1 MRPAALLA
9 LALPLAASAPARP
22 DAPPADGVTRTV
34 VRKRG
39 DDGVHTYRIPGLAV
53 TTAGTLLAVFDARHA
68 GAGDLPADIDV
79 GLMRSTDG
87 GRTWGRMRY
96 VLDFDKAEKGALGN
110 GVGDPAV
117 VVDRKTGHVLVAGL
131 WAKGNRAW
139 NGSGPG
145 LTPEQTGQLVL
156 TRSTDDG
163 ETWSPP
169 ENVTAKVAG
178 RDPGWRLFFQGPG
191 AGVQTK
197 DGRLVFAAQYR
208 EAKGTPRA
216 CLLHSGDGGATWA
229 VTPPAAPDG
238 PPTSEAQAAEA
249 PDGSLLLTMR
259 DASRSGKRLWARFT
273 FAGQA
278 GGTWGRPWADLPD
291 PTCQASLVAH
301 PSGALV
307 FTNPASARERKG
319 LTVRVSDDGGRTWSA
334 GRVLD
339 PRPSAYSC
347 LAVLRDGSLGVLYE
361 CGDRSAYE
369 TLTFARFSLDWAR
382 GR

>member
-1 MRPAALLA
+1 MRPASALLLAA
-9 LALPLAASAPARP
+9 LAAAAPPAQ
-22 DAPPADGVTRTV
+22 DAPPADGVFRTV
-34 VRKRG
+34 VRRRG

-53 TTAGTLLAVFDARHA
+53 TTAGTLVAVFDARHA

-79 GLMRSTDG
+79 GVVRSTDG
-87 GRTWGRMRY
+87 GRTWGRMAY
-96 VLDFDKAEKGALGN
+96 CLDFDKAEPGARGN
-110 GVGDPAV
+110 GVGDPAIL
-117 VVDRKTGHVLVAGL
+117 VDRKTGHVLVAGL
-131 WAKGNRAW
+131 WSKGNRAW

-145 LTPEQTGQLVL
+145 LAPDETGQLVL
-156 TRSTDDG
+156 ARSTDDG
-163 ETWSPP
+163 KTWAPP
-169 ENVTAKVAG
+169 VNVTAKVAG
-178 RDPGWRLFFQGPG
+178 RDPAWRLLFQGPG
-191 AGVQTK
+191 AGTQTR
-197 DGRLVFAAQYR
+197 DGRLVFAGQYR
-208 EAKGTPRA
+208 DAKGTPRA

-229 VTPPAAPDG
+229 VTPPATPAG
-238 PPTSEAQAAEA
+238 PPTSEAQVAEA

-259 DASRSGKRLWARFT
+259 DESRSGTRAWARFT
-273 FAGQA
+273 FKAA
-278 GGTWGRPWADLPD
+278 GGEWGRPWSDLPD

-319 LTVRVSDDGGRTWSA
+319 LTVRVSDDGGKTWSA

-347 LAVLRDGSLGVLYE
+347 LAVLRDGTLGVLYE
-361 CGDRSAYE
+361 CGEKSAYE